1 MVFVVI
7 TLKFVGR
14 RDIASKLVIIHQRW
28 ILSTKQQINVSSLPH
43 LWPSGDQVPA
53 SGADDRRVV
62 RVAPLHK
69 LIIISLG
76 ITSQYYPSPDTN
88 QKPPTLHPNISHPL
102 TVLFN
107 RHFNCKAKIDTVAS
121 RNRVTKLLGEGSW
134 QFLLHLDRQ
143 SWNFND

>member
-1 MVFVVI
+1 MVQSIKGKILSNNLLMFVVI
-7 TLKFVGR
+7 TQKFVGHR
-14 RDIASKLVIIHQRW
+14 YLACNLVIIHRRW

-43 LWPSGDQVPA
+43 LWPSGDQDPGPT

-88 QKPPTLHPNISHPL
+88 QKPPTLTIHIHSLFCSTVTLIVRHQL
-102 TVLFN
+102 T
-107 RHFNCKAKIDTVAS
+107 
-121 RNRVTKLLGEGSW
+121 
-134 QFLLHLDRQ
+134 Q
-143 SWNFND
+143 